1 MTNTNEF
8 VDFGSELMLRPKE
21 TVAETKMSKL
31 SEQVEEL
38 AKLVFLFDKSGSMGG
53 SLLPGLVKAY
63 SWPDGCVA
71 KIRTAFQA
79 VADKVNVAVQ
89 AGDKPEAVLSHW
101 NGEMSLLKV
110 LDYNGT
116 TYSVPAL
123 TDDKVKE
130 LVVDKDLLD
139 YFGIRYDRSSGIPE
153 MSKVACVKKL
163 ASQEID
169 RRLAKYPNSDIAV
182 VAFGSGAEVMSKTGD
197 RASLE
202 RAIDCLGAY
211 DGSTQIL
218 AGISK
223 AMAVCRES
231 PSVIGIHHFMIVSDG
246 GDPECSAHIAE
257 WIPSLR
263 ASGVV
268 LDYIH
273 IGTEAELNQPLA
285 AACRELKGDAVA
297 VNNTGALETR
307 FIEQATRLM
316 LTA

>member
-1 MTNTNEF
+1 MSNEII
-8 VDFGSELMLRPKE
+8 DFGSELTLRPKE

-38 AKLVFLFDKSGSMGG
+38 AKLVFIFDKSGSMGG

-63 SWPDGCVA
+63 SWPEGVVA
-71 KIRTAFQA
+71 KIRTRLQD
-79 VADKVNVAVQ
+79 VAERAS
-89 AGDKPEAVLSHW
+89 AALPGDPKMVLNSW
-101 NGEMSLLKV
+101 MSENEMLSMLHFDGVK
-110 LDYNGT
+110 YT
-116 TYSVPAL
+116 VPTL
-123 TDDKVKE
+123 TDDKLKE
-130 LVVDKDLLD
+130 RIVDLD
-139 YFGIRYDRSSGIPE
+139 ITGAFGIYYDRSSGIPE

-163 ASQEID
+163 ATQEID
-169 RRLAKYPNSDIAV
+169 RRLKKYPNSDIAV
-182 VAFGSGAEVMSKTGD
+182 VAFGDGADILSETGD
-197 RASLE
+197 RKSLD
-202 RAIDCLGAY
+202 RAVDMLGAY

-218 AGISK
+218 AGLSA
-223 AMAVCRES
+223 AMNVCRKS
-231 PSVIGIHHFMIVSDG
+231 PSIIGIHHFMVISDG

-257 WIPSLR
+257 WIPALK

-273 IGTEAELNQPLA
+273 IGGAGEMNKPLA
-285 AACRELKGDAVA
+285 DACRQLKGDAVA